1 MWSIYLIFIS
11 MLAARESLSENN
23 LKKRQIVYPLSPN
36 VYVPSNFYGNPFEK
50 NFPPVYYP
58 SSHYFPNEFA
68 YRLFW
73 ITPAPVHDETA
84 NPFINSRDNFNTPD
98 DKTGG
103 SARKS
108 AISVIV
114 EKKEQKNDTD
124 SARKS
129 GGDEKLSTNV
139 TVQAKL
145 DDRSNDTLAT
155 GPRLEVEI
163 SSDNSTDTRI
173 ENKNSTTA

>member
-1 MWSIYLIFIS
+1 

-23 LKKRQIVYPLSPN
+23 LKKRQVFYPIPVSI
-36 VYVPSNFYGNPFEK
+36 YGNPFQK
-50 NFPPVYYP
+50 TFPQVYYP
-58 SSHYFPNEFA
+58 PGQYEPIRNDFG
-68 YRLFW
+68 YRLYWF
-73 ITPAPVHDETA
+73 TPEPVDDRTT
-84 NPFINSRDNFNTPD
+84 NPFINSRNNFNTPD
-98 DKTGG
+98 DKTGD

-108 AISVIV
+108 AISLIV

-129 GGDEKLSTNV
+129 TGDEKLSTNV

-155 GPRLEVEI
+155 GARLEVEI

>member
-23 LKKRQIVYPLSPN
+23 LKKRQIIYPLS
-36 VYVPSNFYGNPFEK
+36 SNLFGNPFQQS
-50 NFPPVYYP
+50 FPQIFYPPGYYQ
-58 SSHYFPNEFA
+58 PNEFA

-73 ITPAPVHDETA
+73 ITPAPIHDGTA
-84 NPFINSRDNFNTPD
+84 NPFVNSRDNFNTPD
-98 DKTGG
+98 DKTDG

-108 AISVIV
+108 AVSVIV

-129 GGDEKLSTNV
+129 TGDEKLSTNV

-155 GPRLEVEI
+155 GARLEVEI